1 MIPSTRVPDA
11 SQITAVLA
19 RLQPDSALQQYTEMH
34 KNDPYI
40 VSLAIAE
47 SNRRK
52 QARLGQQAATPVAS
66 KPVVPQEIEAISQP
80 SALPEDVGIG
90 ALPAPNLSQIATG
103 ANGGIVAFADEGA
116 VKGSPDYESMIR
128 DEATRQGMDPD
139 LALRLFKTESAFN
152 PGAVSK
158 KGAVG
163 LGQLMPGA
171 AKDMGLT
178 PEDRKDPQKNIKA
191 SIGYYMR
198 QLKQFGDPEKAA
210 AAYNWGPGNV
220 QEHLAQ
226 NQGQLNK
233 VGLPAETANYLTK
246 LLPVGT
252 AQAAPAQKSGIATV
266 APQQED
272 DTAYDPMLGLPLYGS
287 QTRGPERD
295 QTLLE
300 SIGIGN
306 PENRKIIEA
315 ADAAAK
321 QKAQPPVPYPDE
333 SERGLAGRNV
343 YARENPEQAPP
354 SPATVIEAA
363 KSTMTPE
370 QQKKS
375 GFTPE
380 DWLRLGFSLMA
391 GKSPYALQNL
401 GTAGIAT
408 LEGMQAREKM
418 GQEAAHKKAQ
428 TDLYAAQANALNL
441 GEKYDV
447 QKQKLILEALK
458 NASAETEKWAS
469 SIEGIMATQK
479 DPNAKEKKHQ
489 QAIQREMEN
498 IKMAYPDVNIPST
511 MPQNVN
517 TSGIKVVGVR

>member
-116 VKGSPDYESMIR
+116 VKAAPDYESMIR
-128 DEATRQGMDPD
+128 EEAARQGMDPD
-139 LALRLFKTESAFN
+139 LAVRLFKTESALN
-152 PGAVSK
+152 PEAVSK

-178 PEDRKDPQKNIKA
+178 PEERKDPKKNIQA
-191 SIGYYMR
+191 SVGYYMR

-220 QEHLAQ
+220 KEHLAK
-226 NQGQLNK
+226 NQGELNK
-233 VGLPAETANYLTK
+233 VGLPEETAKYLTK

-272 DTAYDPMLGLPLYGS
+272 DTVYDPMTGIPMYGS
-287 QTRGPERD
+287 QTRGPELNTTIR
-295 QTLLE
+295 E
-300 SIGIGN
+300 SLGLGN
-306 PENRKIIEA
+306 PENRKIIEEAEA
-315 ADAAAK
+315 ARNK
-321 QKAQPPVPYPDE
+321 KPEPVPYIEAANSQVDPDK
-333 SERGLAGRNV
+333 V
-343 YARENPEQAPP
+343 TKQAPP
-354 SPATVIEAA
+354 SPATIIEAA

-375 GFTPE
+375 GFQPE
-380 DWLRLGFSLMA
+380 DWLRLGFSLMS

-401 GTAGIAT
+401 GSAGIAT
-408 LEGMQAREKM
+408 LEGIKDREKM
-418 GQEAAHKKAQ
+418 AQDAASKNAQ
-428 TDLYAAQANALNL
+428 SKLYEAQARALNL
-441 GEKYDV
+441 AEKYDLT
-447 QKQKLILEALK
+447 KQKLVLDAIKDAH
-458 NASAETEKWAS
+458 AAVEKWES
-469 SIEGIMATQK
+469 GLGGIQSLNDKTARDRK
-479 DPNAKEKKHQ
+479 FKEELDLRM
-489 QAIQREMEN
+489 QA
-498 IKMAYPDVNIPST
+498 IKMAYPDINIPTT
-511 MPQNVN
+511 MPQAEK
-517 TSGIKVVGVR
+517 TSNWKLVGVEKQ